1 MDYTNSRDIQNVDE
15 HSIRI
20 LHIVAGMNRGG
31 IETWLMYILR
41 HIDCDR
47 FQMDFMINTAQPG
60 AYDEEIRAL
69 GSKVILCS
77 HPSRSWFYAPNFKRI
92 LHEYATGLPCVFSK
106 S

>member
-1 MDYTNSRDIQNVDE
+1 MHYTNSRNIQKANE
-15 HSIRI
+15 HSIHI
-20 LHIVAGMNRGG
+20 LHVVGEMNMAG

-41 HIDCDR
+41 HIDRDR
-47 FQMDFMINTAQPG
+47 FQMDFLVNTAQPG

-77 HPSRSWFYAPNFKRI
+77 HPLRSWLHAPNFKRI
-92 LHEYATGLPCVFSK
+92 LHEYTAGLHCVFSN